1 MRLITWVFRALI
13 FFILFAFALHNQHPA
28 TIKWAFGYEWQSQT
42 VFVVLAAFA
51 MGCAVGVVA
60 MLPSWWRHRSQSKQ
74 DKPTSPQNP
83 PTNPPERAPEHPP
96 RDGL

>member
-60 MLPSWWRHRSQSKQ
+60 MLPSWWRHRTHPKS
-74 DKPTSPQNP
+74 DTPAGPQNP

>member
-28 TIKWAFGYEWQSQT
+28 TIKWVFGYEWQSQT
-42 VFVVLAAFA
+42 VFVVLTAFA
-51 MGCAVGVVA
+51 LGCAVGVVA
-60 MLPSWWRHRSQSKQ
+60 MVPSWWRHRAHP
-74 DKPTSPQNP
+74 KPDTPTGPLNP
-83 PTNPPERAPEHPP
+83 PTTPPERAPEHPP

>member
-1 MRLITWVFRALI
+1 MRLIIWVFRALI

-51 MGCAVGVVA
+51 MGCGVGMVA
-60 MLPSWWRHRSQSKQ
+60 MLPSWWRHRKQPKQ
-74 DKPTSPQNP
+74 DTTAPSLTP
-83 PTNPPERAPEHPP
+83 PRNPPERSTEHPP